1 MLDRLFTPP
10 STLPSNANATTS
22 DEGSPSTVPNNET
35 APATENDGRTA
46 QIQSGPVV
54 TVPAEIHSEP
64 VKPAAPELP
73 ERTDENRNLR
83 HRDIDV
89 ESDFG
94 VESAGGAASYYESK
108 DNYYFLGEMATG
120 WYGTG
125 AESLGLEGPVKKDVF
140 TAVLE
145 GKLPDGADLTHM
157 VDGVNK
163 HRPGYDLTFS
173 APKSASVLALVAGD
187 TFLIEAFNKSIDIT
201 LNEVEKL
208 ASTRT
213 MKEGVTEFEQTGNL
227 VVAKFLHDTSRNLD
241 PNLHGHAV
249 VANATLSKDGW
260 KTLSTDTKT
269 GRGFTDIVWH
279 QQVSIGAFQR
289 GVYRGLL
296 EEAGYPI
303 VDTGPRGQWDV
314 EGVPITEF
322 SSRRQEI
329 MAA

>member
-1 MLDRLFTPP
+1 M
-10 STLPSNANATTS
+10 
-22 DEGSPSTVPNNET
+22 
-35 APATENDGRTA
+35 
-46 QIQSGPVV
+46 
-54 TVPAEIHSEP
+54 
-64 VKPAAPELP
+64 
-73 ERTDENRNLR
+73 
-83 HRDIDV
+83 
-89 ESDFG
+89 
-94 VESAGGAASYYESK
+94 
-108 DNYYFLGEMATG
+108 
-120 WYGTG
+120 
-125 AESLGLEGPVKKDVF
+125 F

-213 MKEGVTEFEQTGNL
+213 MKEGVTEFEPTGNL

-260 KTLSTDTKT
+260 KTLSTDTKP
-269 GRGFTDIVWH
+269 G
-279 QQVSIGAFQR
+279 
-289 GVYRGLL
+289 GVYRHRMAS
-296 EEAGYPI
+296 AGQYRCLPARC
-303 VDTGPRGQWDV
+303 VPR
-314 EGVPITEF
+314 PARR
-322 SSRRQEI
+322 SRLPDCRYRARVGSG
-329 MAA
+329 M

>member
-1 MLDRLFTPP
+1 ML
-10 STLPSNANATTS
+10 SVAN
-22 DEGSPSTVPNNET
+22 
-35 APATENDGRTA
+35 
-46 QIQSGPVV
+46 
-54 TVPAEIHSEP
+54 
-64 VKPAAPELP
+64 VK
-73 ERTDENRNLR
+73 
-83 HRDIDV
+83 
-89 ESDFG
+89 
-94 VESAGGAASYYESK
+94 SAGGAASYYESK

-249 VANATLSKDGW
+249 VANATLS
-260 KTLSTDTKT
+260 
-269 GRGFTDIVWH
+269 
-279 QQVSIGAFQR
+279 
-289 GVYRGLL
+289 
-296 EEAGYPI
+296 
-303 VDTGPRGQWDV
+303 
-314 EGVPITEF
+314 
-322 SSRRQEI
+322 
-329 MAA
+329 